1 MSDSRARLND
11 VSSHSRLLELVVH
24 IAARVIDAAT
34 ASLLLVEPETQELA
48 FVAAYP
54 HQVADLAAVRVPVG
68 EGIAGLVAMT
78 GQPMAI
84 SEARSDPRHAS
95 SIAEQTGY
103 QPDSLVCV
111 PLVFADE
118 VIGVLELMDK
128 HGANS
133 FDASDIDTLGLFAQL
148 AGAAIEQSRMRTDLA
163 SRLSQERT
171 VELAELLREISQSGD
186 AEVEACTVLLRGF
199 AGYVRARERNR
210 QA

>member
-1 MSDSRARLND
+1 VSDSRERLNEL
-11 VSSHSRLLELVVH
+11 SSHTRLLELVVH

-34 ASLLLVEPETQELA
+34 ASLLLIDPRSQELA

-54 HQVADLAAVRVPVG
+54 HQVSDLAAVRVPVG

-103 QPDSLVCV
+103 QPESLVCV

-128 HGANS
+128 HGAHA
-133 FDASDIDTLGLFAQL
+133 FDSGDIDTLGLFAQL

-163 SRLSQERT
+163 SLLSQGPT
-171 VELAELLREISQSGD
+171 FELAELVREIAQAGD
-186 AEVEACTVLLRGF
+186 AEVQACVAMLRGF
-199 AGYVRARERNR
+199 TGYIRAREKAR
-210 QA
+210 

>member
-1 MSDSRARLND
+1 VSDSRERLNEL
-11 VSSHSRLLELVVH
+11 SSHTRLLELVVQ

-34 ASLLLVEPETQELA
+34 ASLLLIDPRSQELA

-54 HQVADLAAVRVPVG
+54 HQVSDLAAVRVPVG

-103 QPDSLVCV
+103 RPDSLVCV

-128 HGANS
+128 QGAS
-133 FDASDIDTLGLFAQL
+133 TFEASDIDTLGLFAQL
-148 AGAAIEQSRMRTDLA
+148 AGVAIEQSRIRTDL
-163 SRLSQERT
+163 SSLLSQERT
-171 VELAELLREISQSGD
+171 VELGELLREVSQAGD

-199 AGYVRARERNR
+199 AGYIRAREKAR
-210 QA
+210 